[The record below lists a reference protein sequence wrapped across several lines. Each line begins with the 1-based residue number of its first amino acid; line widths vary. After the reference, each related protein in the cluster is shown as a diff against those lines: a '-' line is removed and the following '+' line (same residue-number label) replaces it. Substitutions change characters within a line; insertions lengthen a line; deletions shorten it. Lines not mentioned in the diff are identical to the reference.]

1 MNHRPNHRPSRRR
14 ILGGI
19 AAAATVAALSTGGRA
34 SAQGARSQGGEL
46 ADRFRALERS
56 HSARLG
62 VFAQDT
68 VTGRTVAHRAD
79 ELFPMCSTFK
89 TIAVAAVL
97 RDLDRDGTFL
107 AQRRLYTATDV
118 AQSGYAPIT
127 GLPANLEAGLT
138 VEELCAAAIR
148 YSDNAAAN
156 LLLRE
161 LGGPDAL
168 TRFCRSIGDRVTRL
182 DRWEPAL
189 NSAEPS
195 RLTDTSSPHALGR
208 TYARL
213 ALGATLDP
221 ADRQRLTGWLL
232 TNTTGTNR
240 LRAGLP
246 PTWHVAEKTGTGS
259 YGTTNDVGVTWRP
272 DGRPIVV
279 AVLSTKHT
287 ADAPADEPLIAE
299 TARIVATALAQHPT
313 TAKGDSPWD
322 LQRPEA

>member
-19 AAAATVAALSTGGRA
+19 AAAATVTALSTGGRA
-34 SAQGARSQGGEL
+34 SAQEAHSQGGEL
-46 ADRFRALERS
+46 ADQFCALERS

-68 VTGRTVAHRAD
+68 VTGQTVAYRVD

-97 RDLDRDGTFL
+97 RDLDRDGAFL
-107 AQRRLYTATDV
+107 ARRLHYTTKDV
-118 AQSGYAPIT
+118 TEAGYAPIT
-127 GLPANLEAGLT
+127 GLPANLESGMT

-161 LGGPDAL
+161 LGGPEAI

-189 NSAEPS
+189 NSAEPG

-213 ALGATLDP
+213 ALGAALEP

-259 YGTTNDVGVTWRP
+259 YGTTNDVGVAWRP

-279 AVLSTKHT
+279 AVLSTKHI
-287 ADAPADEPLIAE
+287 ANAPADEPLIAE

-313 TAKGDSPWD
+313 TANGASPWD
-322 LQRPEA
+322 LQRPVA

>member
-1 MNHRPNHRPSRRR
+1 MNHRPGRRQV
-14 ILGGI
+14 LGGI
-19 AAAATVAALSTGGRA
+19 AAAATVTALSGGGRA
-34 SAQGARSQGGEL
+34 SAQGDRPPGGEL
-46 ADRFRALERS
+46 ADQLRALERS

-68 VTGRTVAHRAD
+68 ATGRTVAYRAD
-79 ELFPMCSTFK
+79 ELFPVCSTFK

-107 AQRRLYTATDV
+107 TQRLHCTTRDTAE
-118 AQSGYAPIT
+118 SGYAPIT
-127 GLPANLEAGLT
+127 GLPANLEAGMT

-161 LGGPDAL
+161 LGGPQAI
-168 TRFCRSIGDRVTRL
+168 TRFCRSTGDRVTRL

-189 NSAEPS
+189 NSAEPGRS
-195 RLTDTSSPHALGR
+195 TDTSSPRAIGL

-213 ALGATLDP
+213 TLGQALDT

-232 TNTTGTNR
+232 TNTTGANR

-246 PTWHVAEKTGTGS
+246 TTWTVAEKTGTGS
-259 YGTTNDVGVTWRP
+259 YGTTNDVGVAWP
-272 DGRPIVV
+272 PGGGGGRGGGGGGGGPIVV
-279 AVLSTKHT
+279 AVLSTKHV
-287 ADAPADEPLIAE
+287 ADAPADEPLVAE
-299 TARIVATALAQHPT
+299 AARLVATALP
-313 TAKGDSPWD
+313 
-322 LQRPEA
+322 

>member
-1 MNHRPNHRPSRRR
+1 MNRRPNRRQV
-14 ILGGI
+14 LGGI
-19 AAAATVAALSTGGRA
+19 AAAAASVTVLSGEGRA
-34 SAQGARSQGGEL
+34 FAQEAPAPGSEPT
-46 ADRFRALERS
+46 DRLRTLEAA

-62 VFAQDT
+62 VFAKNIA
-68 VTGRTVAHRAD
+68 TGRTVAYRAH
-79 ELFPMCSTFK
+79 ELFPLCSTFK
-89 TIAVAAVL
+89 TVAVAAVL

-107 AQRRLYTATDV
+107 ARRLHYTTKDVTD
-118 AQSGYAPIT
+118 SGYAPIT
-127 GLPANLEAGLT
+127 GLPANLEAGMT

-161 LGGPDAL
+161 LGGPGSI

-189 NSAEPS
+189 NSAEPD
-195 RLTDTSSPHALGR
+195 RLTDTTTPHALGL

-213 ALGATLDP
+213 TLGKALAP
-221 ADRQRLTGWLL
+221 ADRQRLTDWLL

-246 PTWHVAEKTGTGS
+246 PTWTVAEKTGTGN
-259 YGTTNDVGVTWRP
+259 YGTTNDAGVTWP
-272 DGRPIVV
+272 QGGGPIVV
-279 AVLSTKHT
+279 TVLSTKHT

-299 TARIVATALAQHPT
+299 AARIVATALA
-313 TAKGDSPWD
+313 
-322 LQRPEA
+322 

>member
-1 MNHRPNHRPSRRR
+1 MNHRPSRRQL
-14 ILGGI
+14 LGGF
-19 AAAATVAALSTGGRA
+19 AAAATASALSAGGRA
-34 SAQGARSQGGEL
+34 SAQEAHSQGGEP
-46 ADRFRALERS
+46 ADQFCALERS

-68 VTGRTVAHRAD
+68 VTGRTVAYRAD

-107 AQRRLYTATDV
+107 ARRLRYTTKDV
-118 AQSGYAPIT
+118 TEAGYAPIT
-127 GLPANLEAGLT
+127 GLPANLEGGMT

-161 LGGPDAL
+161 LGGPDAI
-168 TRFCRSIGDRVTRL
+168 TRFCRSVGDRATRL

-189 NSAEPS
+189 NSAEPG
-195 RLTDTSSPHALGR
+195 RPTDTSSPHALGR

-213 ALGATLDP
+213 TLGQALDP

-246 PTWHVAEKTGTGS
+246 PTWRVAEKTGTGS
-259 YGTTNDVGVTWRP
+259 YGTTNDVGVAWRP
-272 DGRPIVV
+272 DGRPIAV
-279 AVLSTKHT
+279 AVLSTKHIT
-287 ADAPADEPLIAE
+287 DAPADEPLIAE
-299 TARIVATALAQHPT
+299 TARLVAAALAQHPT
-313 TAKGDSPWD
+313 TAAGHSPWD
-322 LQRPEA
+322 PRRPVA

>member
-19 AAAATVAALSTGGRA
+19 TAAATATALSTAGRA
-34 SAQGARSQGGEL
+34 SAQGTRSQGGEF
-46 ADRFRALERS
+46 ADRFRALEQA

-68 VTGRTVAHRAD
+68 VSGRTVAYRAD

-97 RDLDRDGTFL
+97 RDLDRDGSFL
-107 AQRRLYTATDV
+107 ARRLHYTATEV
-118 AQSGYAPIT
+118 AESGYAPIT
-127 GLPANLEAGLT
+127 GLPANLEGGMT

-161 LGGPDAL
+161 LGGPGAI
-168 TRFCRSIGDRVTRL
+168 TGFCRSIGDRVTRL

-189 NSAEPS
+189 NSAEPG

-208 TYARL
+208 TYARV
-213 ALGATLDP
+213 ALGTALDP
-221 ADRQRLTGWLL
+221 ADRRRLTDWLL

-246 PTWHVAEKTGTGS
+246 PTWRIAEKTGTGS
-259 YGTTNDVGVTWRP
+259 YGTANDAGVAWRA

-279 AVLSTKHT
+279 TVLSTKH
-287 ADAPADEPLIAE
+287 APDAPADEPLIAE
-299 TARIVATALAQHPT
+299 TARIVATALTRRPT
-313 TAKGDSPWD
+313 TAAGDSPRD
-322 LQRPEA
+322 LQRPVA